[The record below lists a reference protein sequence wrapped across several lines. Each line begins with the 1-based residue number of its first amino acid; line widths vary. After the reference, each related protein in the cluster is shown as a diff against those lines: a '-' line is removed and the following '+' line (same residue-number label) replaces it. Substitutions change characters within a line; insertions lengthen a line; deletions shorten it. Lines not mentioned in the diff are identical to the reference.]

1 MDPSRSRGTGDIGG
15 DDEDDDK
22 HGDDEDD
29 DKDGD
34 DEDDDKDGDDET
46 RWDKRYYLKAANV
59 TPQEDGEPD
68 GPCENDNL

>member
-22 HGDDEDD
+22 
-29 DKDGD
+29 DGD
-34 DEDDDKDGDDET
+34 DEDDDRDGDDET
-46 RWDKRYYLKAANV
+46 RWAKRYYLKAANV